1 FNNARIFPVEEQ
13 TISVGLAARGS
24 LPVQFILQNLNFEK
38 IKTVIPKFLDEA
50 RKDKTFQN
58 VDVNLKFNKPELQL
72 TIDRIKAK
80 DLGLSIQDV
89 GDVVSSA

>member
-1 FNNARIFPVEEQ
+1 KEVSKKLARFNNARIFPVEEQ

-38 IKTVIPKFLDEA
+38 IKTVITKFLDEA

-58 VDVNLKFNKPELQL
+58 VDVNLKFNKPEL
-72 TIDRIKAK
+72 
-80 DLGLSIQDV
+80 
-89 GDVVSSA
+89 